1 MNSSSS
7 SSASTLAV
15 NWGADMNHPH
25 KNKLRGVV
33 LDTEVTLTLTEFCSA
48 CGVEIDLVREMVAE
62 GVIEA
67 RRPESG
73 DWLFSGTSLV
83 RAQRALRLVR
93 DLHVNWPGAALALDL
108 MEELE
113 QHERQLRLLHNL

>member
-1 MNSSSS
+1 
-7 SSASTLAV
+7 
-15 NWGADMNHPH
+15 MNHPH
-25 KNKLRGVV
+25 ENKLRGVV

-48 CGVEIDLVREMVAE
+48 CGVEIDLVRDMVAE

-83 RAQRALRLVR
+83 RAQRARRLGR
-93 DLHVNWPGAALALDL
+93 DLQVIWRGAALALDL

-113 QHERQLRLLHNL
+113 QHERRLRLLHNL